1 MLICRA
7 RRWTPR
13 GPKTGV
19 NALNETHWTIEYDCG
34 IDHVPSSIQNDL
46 SDQLQ
51 EIGRSLPEVHSASPF
66 WESMR
71 RSGLRLE
78 IDEWEFG
85 YRLDEQAER
94 LVILYAVRRGNGS
107 DGERRSR

>member
-1 MLICRA
+1 
-7 RRWTPR
+7 
-13 GPKTGV
+13 
-19 NALNETHWTIEYDCG
+19 
-34 IDHVPSSIQNDL
+34 
-46 SDQLQ
+46 
-51 EIGRSLPEVHSASPF
+51 
-66 WESMR
+66 MR